1 MKLKKE
7 LLKREIAGE
16 AFLIPIGKSV
26 YDSNGMFLITELAAF
41 IWDLLPQTESQEE
54 ILQAVLAEYDVDEET
69 AKADIAEFLDKLR
82 AMNIL

>member
-26 YDSNGMFLITELAAF
+26 YDSNGMFLLTELGAF
-41 IWDLLPQTESQEE
+41 IWDLLPQAESQEE

-69 AKADIAEFLDKLR
+69 AKADIAEFSDKLR